1 MVSHLVNLVIIFP
14 NPVGYSFCGSQT
26 LCRVTK
32 IGILN
37 LTSDSFYEGSRTCG
51 VQFVERAK
59 KMLENEN
66 VSINEVALSCGFS
79 DQSYFS
85 KVFSSAYGITPT
97 EHRREK

>member
-37 LTSDSFYEGSRTCG
+37 LTSDSFYEGSRTCS

-59 KMLENEN
+59 KMLADGAAILDVGACSTRPGGEPVPQDVELARLHD
-66 VSINEVALSCGFS
+66 ALSL
-79 DQSYFS
+79 
-85 KVFSSAYGITPT
+85 
-97 EHRREK
+97 